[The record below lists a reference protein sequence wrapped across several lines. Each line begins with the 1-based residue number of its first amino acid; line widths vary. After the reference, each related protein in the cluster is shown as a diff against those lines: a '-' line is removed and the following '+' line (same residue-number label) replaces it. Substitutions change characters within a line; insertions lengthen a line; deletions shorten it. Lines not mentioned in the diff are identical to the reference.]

1 MNILKD
7 ERVNCY
13 SVMTKITI
21 ADYLQLV
28 QKAYAKRG
36 GIEGQREAV
45 KTSTAKRIRERMIQD
60 LKDGAVLPP
69 VVVGVVVSDDV
80 FGNLACFISCPAGT
94 SHEFQAMIHEIPPE
108 KISIIDGMQRT
119 SALYKSEH
127 LIDLNKEMRVEYW
140 LAANT
145 NSLIYRLLVLN
156 TGQLPWNL
164 RRQIELVFSA
174 VIAEI
179 KNKVPS
185 MQVLELNGQRERPQ
199 AGQFQAD
206 RLIELFL
213 VFGARKGKID
223 TRQRLAEAFARQ
235 DFIEST
241 ANQKFTERFYDVLE
255 YLAKFDKAFD
265 RYQSKNKPEPYT
277 IRFKD
282 GTDLFKNKAAC
293 VGFVTAMALQIFG
306 RPGMHYSPEE
316 QNKKWYKIKAGADIL
331 LAKLYAMDAAQV
343 GNFLAFDILNEWFD
357 GKYGPLGE
365 FEREFFLHAF
375 KVLIEENFN
384 PQTME
389 PCWRAY

>member
-21 ADYLQLV
+21 ADYLRIV

-80 FGNLACFISCPAGT
+80 FGNLASFTP
-94 SHEFQAMIHEIPPE
+94 HEFQAMIHEIESE

-127 LIDLNKEMRVEYW
+127 LLDLNKEMRVEYW
-140 LAANT
+140 LAPNT

-156 TGQLPWNL
+156 TGQLPWDL
-164 RRQIELVFSA
+164 RRQIEVVFSA

-185 MQVLELNGQRERPQ
+185 MQVLELNGQRERSQ

-241 ANQKFTERFYDVLE
+241 ANQKFTEIFYEVLE
-255 YLAKFDKAFD
+255 YLARFDKAFD
-265 RYQSKNKPEPYT
+265 RYQSKNQPEPYT

-282 GTDLFKNKAAC
+282 GADIFKNKAAC

-316 QNKKWYKIKAGADIL
+316 QNQKWDKIKAGADIL
-331 LAKLYAMDAAQV
+331 LAKLHAMDAAQV
-343 GNFLAFDILNEWFD
+343 GSFLAFEIVNEWFD
-357 GKYGPLGE
+357 GKYGPLGG
-365 FEREFFLHAF
+365 FEREFFVHAF

-384 PQTME
+384 IQTME